1 MVINRT
7 LGNVRLSVVFAAGR
21 QRVLNMDDLDGFYEL
36 VRGRTRVDQFLRCY
50 DALSTFVHSNGLTPD
65 YRLGKGRLKRL
76 RDEVTPAACF
86 VRQHAAPVDEIQFPL
101 NSNVPDCHVWHR
113 DPERHRTI
121 EITVVQGRE
130 RFNLM
135 TELNSCGLARGFIG
149 LTDDKPTGEFLDA
162 MRAPLDER
170 PMYSTDAAQEIMAH
184 AITLCAR
191 NKLHSKGDTL
201 IIEAELLAL
210 PRIRWQETQ
219 SRLAQLTVLL
229 SFSEI
234 FLIGYHD
241 DGDLCLQLK

>member
-1 MVINRT
+1 
-7 LGNVRLSVVFAAGR
+7 VFAAGR

-65 YRLGKGRLKRL
+65 HRLGKGRLKRL

-191 NKLHSKGDTL
+191 NKLHSKG
-201 IIEAELLAL
+201 
-210 PRIRWQETQ
+210 
-219 SRLAQLTVLL
+219 
-229 SFSEI
+229 
-234 FLIGYHD
+234 
-241 DGDLCLQLK
+241 C